1 AECSSPSPDKHDFG
15 IFFTSHGLDSGL
27 EVTMPWSGSV
37 AIPFT
42 VSSVYLHAPKV
53 SGVYAI
59 FSDKNW
65 ICFDESD
72 DLYDSLMQH
81 IWKRAS
87 WTRNPGPKYFAFE
100 PLTGTARGLRKQTL
114 NAEYSPSFV

>member
-1 AECSSPSPDKHDFG
+1 
-15 IFFTSHGLDSGL
+15 
-27 EVTMPWSGSV
+27 MPWSGSV

-72 DLYDSLMQH
+72 DIYESLMEH

-114 NAEYSPSFV
+114 NAEYSPALVSHDAVSV